1 MPRKIVSNSFVSGE
15 ISPELYG
22 RHDLKAYF
30 NGAARLDN
38 FIVRRT
44 GGIRKRAGTNVI
56 LTLDAEAEENSG
68 TLDNKFKIFPYYFD
82 SACFGILIFRLT
94 DEGILQSRLSIREDG
109 ATDTTDWSNV
119 DVATGI
125 AEPSDLD
132 DLQCKQVGDTLF
144 FTRLGHQ
151 AFLCAITKESRTTAF
166 SMIENA
172 VVVPTPN
179 AITAVAS
186 NFDTSVHKKIEK
198 QYALYGVK
206 DGILSK
212 PAIAKA
218 NGTTPWTQ
226 GATIKV
232 TGSMDFS
239 IHDYYILAKKTGMNF
254 GKISEI
260 YPVEQIDS
268 APATI
273 DDHDLE
279 DENDGTLYARDVT
292 RFTNPAPDLMSSSRP
307 TQNISA
313 KALFVKTTE
322 YDDGGTTKYRCATPH
337 FRFNFASPSSFHLI
351 VSMRPYAVRADDMTE
366 GAVVLNNRTVTV
378 TPFWYDNGGSEIHL
392 LSPKTMSTNVDSH
405 IRLEFGTLTGDIW
418 VGLIIESDDLW
429 LKDFIPI
436 GGIVG
441 TTPNWPALLYS
452 ATAARY
458 SIPEE
463 EADLLL
469 DENAART
476 ICTPTLF
483 GKARTG
489 NYWVTTA
496 WNSPAEPLEI
506 YMPTMAEWNNVYNQV
521 RTSVSLPADRD
532 YHVMAFYGS
541 TIEFSLEESR
551 KEISSITIF
560 VGAKTLVRDT
570 GVPYSPDPQGYVAAT
585 LYSVDGATEAAISSF
600 NINAGLISTHK
611 VNINY
616 GDYTPTTKYKL
627 VFESPVVTR
636 GMIISTINTKLEFV
650 DDNVVPSDITGQQDM
665 LTVGDNNMDCAT
677 FDVFQQR
684 SLFATSNDLPFT
696 MWFSATG
703 DIYNFYADRPQ
714 ADDNA
719 FSVTIPAKRASRIM
733 HLLAAKELML
743 FTEDGIYAVDAESG
757 GFSYRTIRI
766 KKVCDAAATDA
777 VAPIQVDTKI
787 LYVGEDGRTV
797 YELAYNLME
806 DAITPTDRTV
816 QAYHLTEKSGIVKAA
831 YQRYPDS
838 IVWCLLSDGSL
849 IGMTYMPDHEVW
861 AWHRHTFAD
870 TEDARKLTDIMDVG
884 SVVSG
889 SGVETTSGMLLVFQ
903 TDTKTI
909 VEQMRPN
916 VCEDTHEDATAAHC
930 VDHYG
935 DEDAEVPVSATLVTL
950 RPESPEVSSQGVPK
964 RVVDVCL
971 RIRRSGAVSVK
982 PYEPNLPAVSVNK
995 ATVDGDGT
1003 VHLYSGDI
1011 KIMPRG
1017 YINNDGQIQIES
1029 SDNLP
1034 CEILSAVY
1042 TMDSP

>member
-1 MPRKIVSNSFVSGE
+1 MPKKIVSNSFVSGE

-30 NGAARLDN
+30 NGAARLEN

-68 TLDNKFKIFPYYFD
+68 TLDNKFKIFTYYFD
-82 SACFGILIFRLT
+82 SACFGLLIFRLT
-94 DEGILQSRLSIREDG
+94 EDGVLQSRLSIYEDG
-109 ATDTTDWSNV
+109 TTDTTEWANV
-119 DVATGI
+119 AIATEI
-125 AEPSDLD
+125 TATADFD
-132 DLQCKQVGDTLF
+132 ALQCKQVGDTLF

-186 NFDTSVHKKIEK
+186 NFDTKVHKVIEK

-212 PAIAKA
+212 PAIAKV

-232 TGSMDFS
+232 TGTMDFS
-239 IHDYYILAKKTGMNF
+239 LHDYYILAKKTGMNF

-260 YPVEQIDS
+260 YPSEQIDS
-268 APATI
+268 PQVTI
-273 DDHDLE
+273 DSSDLE
-279 DENDGTLYARDVT
+279 DENDGTIYMRHEAG
-292 RFTNPAPDLMSSSRP
+292 FTKPSPNTLASSKT
-307 TQNISA
+307 TQVITD
-313 KALFVKTTE
+313 KALFIRTTE

-337 FRFNFASPSSFHLI
+337 FRFNIASPSFFRLNLT
-351 VSMRPYAVRADDMTE
+351 MRPYAVRSDELSAE
-366 GAVVLNNRTVTV
+366 QVSYPNRTVTV
-378 TPFWYDNGGSEIHL
+378 TPFWYSHGGTEIHL
-392 LSPKTMSTNVDSH
+392 LAPRSLKTTAESQLNVDYGNLS
-405 IRLEFGTLTGDIW
+405 GDIW
-418 VGLIIESDDLW
+418 AGLIIESSDAW
-429 LKDFIPI
+429 MQDFIPI
-436 GGIVG
+436 GGLVAS
-441 TTPNWPALLYS
+441 TAEWALYT
-452 ATAARY
+452 ATDARY

-463 EADLLL
+463 EADLYG
-469 DENAART
+469 DDNATKT
-476 ICTPTLF
+476 ICTPTMF
-483 GKARTG
+483 GKARSSDE
-489 NYWVTTA
+489 YWVTSA
-496 WNSPAEPLEI
+496 WNAPEEPIDI
-506 YMPTMAEWNNVYNQV
+506 YTKDKAWTDAYYQKKV
-521 RTSVSLPADRD
+521 SKSLPPNRD
-532 YHVMAFYGS
+532 FHAAAYYGS
-541 TIEFSLEESR
+541 SVEFTMDEYH
-551 KEISSITIF
+551 KEISSITFYI
-560 VGAKTLVRDT
+560 GAKTLVRDT
-570 GVPYSPDPQGYVAAT
+570 GELYQADPPGYITAT
-585 LYSVDGATEAAISSF
+585 LYAVDGATEVSIATI
-600 NINAGLISTHK
+600 NINAGLISAHK
-611 VNINY
+611 AEINY
-616 GDYTPTTKYKL
+616 ADVAPTLKYKL
-627 VFESPVVTR
+627 VFDRPIVTR
-636 GMIISTINTKLEFV
+636 GISISTINTELEFV

-665 LTVGDNNMDCAT
+665 LTVGDNNMDCAA
-677 FDVFQQR
+677 FDIHQQR
-684 SLFATSNDLPFT
+684 SMYASSKNLPFT
-696 MWFSATG
+696 LWFSAVG
-703 DIYNFYADRPQ
+703 DLYNFYANRPQ
-714 ADDNA
+714 SDDNA
-719 FSVTIPAKRASRIM
+719 FSVTIPAKRASRII
-733 HLLAAKELML
+733 HALSAKDLML
-743 FTEDGIYAVDAESG
+743 FTEDGVYSVTGEGNVISH
-757 GFSYRTIRI
+757 RTVQL
-766 KKVCDAAATDA
+766 KKICDAAASDA

-916 VCEDTHEDATAAHC
+916 VCEDTIEDADTAAC
-930 VDHYG
+930 IDHFG
-935 DEDAEVPVSATLVTL
+935 DEDAEVAVNATLITL

-982 PYEPNLPAVSVNK
+982 PYEPNLPAVSENK